1 MLSYEP
7 FKEGEYKM
15 KRITNRSEFDE
26 LIEKI
31 SKCLEYFERNKFN
44 DKVYNLLLDNGER
57 LKIVFDNNNLA
68 HLLGIDTEYLKTTG
82 LFKGK
87 SYEILKQ
94 ICNDSYRLYTM
105 IKEGHI
111 VFENFISD
119 FAWKKVES
127 FEKICGINLN
137 DMEFVCQYKREN
149 SYITGS
155 EHLEGD
161 YYIAYK
167 SDNGLI
173 IVGFKKNDEFYY
185 PMTNRVID
193 YEMGENKS
201 FLNKLLAKQSITMA
215 TYANYNYRNMEGLTT
230 SNRNNIYLDY
240 NRKSLV
246 IRNLL
251 ELGEEYNC
259 NVDVSVG
266 YSFVIDKLLS
276 KFDSNKKIYLAF
288 QIAFEYILKHSKIN
302 IRKVKNH
309 CGDLPDEIISLMEEY
324 NKTIGGKTIDF
335 DDEPDEKTSKDIAE
349 LEMLKKQ
356 LLEQTSRI
364 QELEQLNAQYQ
375 KRETEIK
382 RILSI

>member
-1 MLSYEP
+1 
-7 FKEGEYKM
+7 M

-375 KRETEIK
+375 KRKTEIK